1 MCRETLKDFAISG
14 KYETR
19 YQACYD
25 SALAEYFSSIELIK
39 QSFEH
44 NLNDTPIQ
52 DVPFHVIKHMADSVV
67 QMVKK
72 SNYHFVDDYDDIHY
86 EFESELLDML
96 LDEYGWEI

>member
-1 MCRETLKDFAISG
+1 MCRETLKDFAISD

-25 SALAEYFSSIELIK
+25 TALAEYFSSIELIK

-52 DVPFHVIKHMADSVV
+52 DVPFHVIKHMVDSVV
-67 QMVKK
+67 QMLKK

-86 EFESELLDML
+86 DFESELLEVL
-96 LDEYGWEI
+96 LEDYGWEV

>member
-1 MCRETLKDFAISG
+1 MLVTIQHLL
-14 KYETR
+14 T
-19 YQACYD
+19 
-25 SALAEYFSSIELIK
+25 SIELIK

-86 EFESELLDML
+86 DFESELLEVL
-96 LDEYGWEI
+96 LEDYGWEI

>member
-1 MCRETLKDFAISG
+1 MSSMTQKEHEQADAEGDRQD
-14 KYETR
+14 
-19 YQACYD
+19 ACYD
-25 SALAEYFSSIELIK
+25 TALAEYFSSIELIK

-86 EFESELLDML
+86 DFESELLDML

>member
-52 DVPFHVIKHMADSVV
+52 DVPFHVIKHMVDSVV

-96 LDEYGWEI
+96 LDEYGWEV

>member
-52 DVPFHVIKHMADSVV
+52 DVPFHVIKHMG
-67 QMVKK
+67 K
-72 SNYHFVDDYDDIHY
+72 
-86 EFESELLDML
+86 
-96 LDEYGWEI
+96 EI

>member
-52 DVPFHVIKHMADSVV
+52 DVPFHVIKHMVDSVV

>member
-86 EFESELLDML
+86 DFESELLEVL
-96 LDEYGWEI
+96 LEDYGWEV

>member
-96 LDEYGWEI
+96 LDEYGWEV